1 MVQKIFDH
9 IDELKKKIDSRLP
22 LPAASVQQLKEYF
35 RIGLTYTSNALEGN
49 SLTEVETKII
59 LEDGLTAGG
68 KSLRDH
74 LEVLGH
80 SQAYDLMWQLAG
92 KKKFSESD
100 ILALHHL
107 FFHRVDEKA
116 AGSYRTVPV
125 IVTGVQYQFP
135 LPPDIPKL
143 MQQFITSLE
152 TLLPN
157 SHPVEYAA
165 LAHLNFVLIHPFI
178 DGNGRTARLLL
189 NLVLLQQ
196 GYVVTIIPPVTR
208 REYLESLR
216 SANNGDNEPFIRFIA
231 ERVLESHKEYVR
243 LLTNNL

>member
-1 MVQKIFDH
+1 MVQKIFNQ
-9 IDELKKKIDSRLP
+9 IDELKKKIDALSP
-22 LPAASVQQLKEYF
+22 LPASSVQQLKEYF
-35 RIGLTYTSNALEGN
+35 RIGLTYTSNALDGN
-49 SLTEVETKII
+49 SLTEIETKII

-92 KKKFSESD
+92 KKSFSESD
-100 ILALHHL
+100 ILSLHHL

-125 IVTGVQYQFP
+125 IVTGVRYQFP
-135 LPPDIPKL
+135 QPLDVPKL
-143 MQQFITSLE
+143 MQQFINSLE
-152 TLLPN
+152 TLVSN
-157 SHPVEYAA
+157 SHPVKYAA
-165 LAHLNFVLIHPFI
+165 LAHLHFVLIHPFI
-178 DGNGRTARLLL
+178 DGNGRTARLLM

-196 GYVVTIIPPVTR
+196 GYVITIIPPVTR

-216 SANNGDNEPFIRFIA
+216 SANKGDDKPFVHFIA
-231 ERVLESHKEYVR
+231 ERVLESHKEYLR
-243 LLTNNL
+243 LLNG